1 MLRQI
6 LPSFD
11 IFLALVALV
20 PTAQLML
27 ALQVESDVVLVSCDE
42 STQVTRI
49 LSTLKFCSIRI
60 HNI

>member
-1 MLRQI
+1 MFRQI

-20 PTAQLML
+20 STAQLML

-42 STQVTRI
+42 STKVTRI
-49 LSTLKFCSIRI
+49 LSTLQFCSVRI
-60 HNI
+60 NNI